1 MESIARIQPSEA
13 QEAEKSAELEALR
26 AICTLLYHCAE
37 RSRVATD
44 MEEITVFEDDPA
56 LFKIELLSAERK
68 DPVRTVLKFRHPPL
82 YPDEVLQV
90 SAETLEVR
98 CCAMHHRLI
107 RMQGLPP
114 SYKERLTA
122 KMQEKVG
129 TFNERTWCL
138 TPQ

>member
-26 AICTLLYHCAE
+26 AICTLLCHCAE
-37 RSRVATD
+37 RSRMGTD

-56 LFKIELLSAERK
+56 LFKIDLLSTERK

-98 CCAMHHRLI
+98 LLCYASPPHQNAGIASIVQGETHCQDAGEGARIL
-107 RMQGLPP
+107 RMV
-114 SYKERLTA
+114 SNTR
-122 KMQEKVG
+122 
-129 TFNERTWCL
+129 
-138 TPQ
+138 